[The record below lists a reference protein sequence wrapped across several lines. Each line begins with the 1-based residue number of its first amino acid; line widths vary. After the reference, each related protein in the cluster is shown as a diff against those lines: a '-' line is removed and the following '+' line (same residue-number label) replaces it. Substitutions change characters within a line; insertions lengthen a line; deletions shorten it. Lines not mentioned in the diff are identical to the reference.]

1 MKKES
6 IFRKIKRV
14 FDEIEKSIDPKAS
27 LLKKIY
33 ILIDFSIERAFHGT
47 YLLDYVQY
55 DFYGKKRIERD
66 KYVVFGRLLEII
78 KICNDKDKKKIFDN
92 KPDFNRHFAKY
103 INRDWIFTKEATFEE
118 FKNFVSRN
126 DVFFTKES
134 DGMFGLGVNKYISK
148 DIDDLEGLFN
158 NLKNK
163 STICEE
169 YLTQCKELNEFNET
183 SINSL
188 RVVTLRQANGEVKVI
203 GGLLR
208 IGRKGRIADNF
219 HHMGICAYLD
229 PDEGIVSTT
238 GIDKTYTRHVV
249 HPDSRKQIVG
259 FKVPNWDEVVS
270 TVKEAAL
277 VIPEVRYIGWD
288 VVISKDYKVILV
300 EGNPGADPDA
310 EQISTREGRWYKYK
324 PLLDEIKELNKELL

>member
-6 IFRKIKRV
+6 IFQKIKRV

-33 ILIDFSIERAFHGT
+33 ILIDFSIDHAFHGT
-47 YLLDYVQY
+47 YFLDYVQY
-55 DFYGKKRIERD
+55 DFYGKRRAERD

-78 KICNDKDKKKIFDN
+78 KICNDKEKKKIFDN
-92 KPDFNRHFAKY
+92 KPDFNRNFDKY
-103 INRDWIFTKEATFEE
+103 INRDWIFTKDATFEE

-158 NLKNK
+158 DLKNK

-169 YLTQCKELNEFNET
+169 YLTQCKELSEFNET

-188 RVVTLRQANGEVKVI
+188 RVVTIRQANGEVKIV

-259 FKVPNWDEVVS
+259 FKVPKWDEVVS
-270 TVKEAAL
+270 TVKQAAL

-324 PLLDEIKELNKELL
+324 PLLDEIEELNKELL